1 MDVVLPM
8 YNLIE
13 YSNKHSKT
21 TESLHQFCRSEP
33 NDDIRESESFKSKFI
48 DNTNNVGIKNAK
60 AHENT

>member
-60 AHENT
+60 THENT